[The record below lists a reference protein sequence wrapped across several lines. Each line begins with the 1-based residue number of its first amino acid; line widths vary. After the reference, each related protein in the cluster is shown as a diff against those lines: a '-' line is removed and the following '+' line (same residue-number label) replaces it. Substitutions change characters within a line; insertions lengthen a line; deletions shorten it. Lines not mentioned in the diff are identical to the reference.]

1 MGNTAMAPTN
11 SSETVTE
18 NDNNIS
24 TLPQLI
30 DEIALHYMLTQNSIE
45 LIRISDKEY
54 YDNLIILTSNV
65 IEKRFPFVP
74 VTDSFNPLNS
84 FSKEDAEFIAEIGYN
99 TIRLG
104 VLWAGFEPE

>member
-1 MGNTAMAPTN
+1 MFKKLKN
-11 SSETVTE
+11 
-18 NDNNIS
+18 
-24 TLPQLI
+24 LI
-30 DEIALHYMLTQNSIE
+30 AIGC
-45 LIRISDKEY
+45 LIRSAEGQVAENLKLHVEGNRIKD
-54 YDNLIILTSNV
+54 YDGRERIFHGTNV